1 VKGTVFDPSL
11 STPKEPNMTTQEYL
25 LLVIEADG
33 PCSLRHAWN
42 DCKFQGYT
50 KGFVKALQSL
60 KDARLVETD
69 TEDGETT
76 ISLI

>member
-1 VKGTVFDPSL
+1 
-11 STPKEPNMTTQEYL
+11 MTTQEYL

>member
-1 VKGTVFDPSL
+1 
-11 STPKEPNMTTQEYL
+11 MTTQEYL

-42 DCKFQGYT
+42 DCKFQGFT

-60 KDARLVETD
+60 KDAGLIRTEC
-69 TEDGETT
+69 EDGDTT
-76 ISLI
+76 VELV